1 MSKPLSPAVAALADQ
16 GIRWVAITWVNHAGA
31 PLVKVVPLAA
41 FDGAVAVGVG
51 FSPVSD
57 AFRADGAIDP
67 AHRLARPDGDL
78 RLRADA
84 AALARLEPGSGWA
97 WAPGGNRPA
106 PVSRRGTW
114 HRGRARRRRG

>member
-1 MSKPLSPAVAALADQ
+1 MTTPSLPMAAVLAEQ

-41 FDGAVAVGVG
+41 FDTAVAVGVG
-51 FSPVSD
+51 FSPVAD
-57 AFRADGAIDP
+57 AFRADGAIDA

-84 AALARLEPGSGWA
+84 GALAPLEPGSG
-97 WAPGGNRPA
+97 
-106 PVSRRGTW
+106 
-114 HRGRARRRRG
+114 

>member
-1 MSKPLSPAVAALADQ
+1 LLSKGIQHSAWLRQPAVGSSPQPSWPKSSGLPVLNPLSPPVAALADQ

-41 FDGAVAVGVG
+41 FDAAAAVGVG

-67 AHRLARPDGDL
+67 AHI
-78 RLRADA
+78 
-84 AALARLEPGSGWA
+84 
-97 WAPGGNRPA
+97 RPA
-106 PVSRRGTW
+106 PSAEIPTLI
-114 HRGRARRRRG
+114 

>member
-1 MSKPLSPAVAALADQ
+1 MPNPLSPQLAALADQ

-41 FDGAVAVGVG
+41 FDAAAAVGVG

-67 AHRLARPDGDL
+67 AHRLAKPDGDL

-84 AALARLEPGSGWA
+84 AALALLEPSSGWA
-97 WAPGGNRPA
+97 WACCLSPTTCR
-106 PVSRRGTW
+106 
-114 HRGRARRRRG
+114 